1 MPNYQLVLS
10 RVVYTVINLSL
21 RNHHKS
27 DDRFYYHLQKIFYLI
42 REPQVWT
49 GESLILITPE
59 DMLLA
64 EERENNT
71 RQVPNNTNVVLN
83 WKRHKNAY
91 HFKWYTVS
99 SYIGCGEGIILPS
112 AFPGPLSNYS
122 LAWLQTWLGNLL
134 WKFEFRV
141 SMNMSRPNFVI
152 YDYK

>member
-27 DDRFYYHLQKIFYLI
+27 DDRFITNLQKIFFLI

-59 DMLLA
+59 DIILA

-71 RQVPNNTNVVLN
+71 
-83 WKRHKNAY
+83 
-91 HFKWYTVS
+91 S
-99 SYIGCGEGIILPS
+99 SKQHERRLK
-112 AFPGPLSNYS
+112 LKK
-122 LAWLQTWLGNLL
+122 T
-134 WKFEFRV
+134 
-141 SMNMSRPNFVI
+141 
-152 YDYK
+152 